1 MGRGMIETGC
11 EPASGTATGAADV
24 VELGTTTYS
33 ELMVIARSQ
42 LRGSTLSLDAPSIVH
57 EAYLRLAHRG
67 ILKTMQRGQFYA
79 YASRVMRAV
88 VIDYLRER
96 RAQKRGGGEVAVTL
110 TTGIP
115 GLELDGDSVEHLHSA
130 LNALAQIDDR
140 SHRVVEMRYFAGLS
154 EQEIADVLEVSVPT
168 VKRDWRKARAFLFD
182 SMESPT

>member
-1 MGRGMIETGC
+1 MACLGRTMTQI
-11 EPASGTATGAADV
+11 ANVD
-24 VELGTTTYS
+24 ELGAITYD

-42 LRGSTLSLDAPSIVH
+42 LGRGNTVSLDAPSIVH
-57 EAYLRLAHRG
+57 EAYLRLAQRSV
-67 ILKTMQRGQFYA
+67 LKSLERRQFYA

-88 VIDYLRER
+88 VIDYVRER
-96 RAQKRGGGEVAVTL
+96 NAQKRGGGEMQVTL

-115 GLELDGDSVEHLHSA
+115 GIDFNGSGIEELNSA

-154 EQEIADVLEVSVPT
+154 EQEIADALNVSVPT

-182 SMESPT
+182 SMESST

>member
-1 MGRGMIETGC
+1 MVCLGRTMTQI
-11 EPASGTATGAADV
+11 ANVD
-24 VELGTTTYS
+24 ELGAITYD

-42 LRGSTLSLDAPSIVH
+42 LGRGNTVSLDAPSIVH
-57 EAYLRLAHRG
+57 EAYLRLAQRSV
-67 ILKTMQRGQFYA
+67 LKSLERRQFYA

-88 VIDYLRER
+88 VIDYVRER
-96 RAQKRGGGEVAVTL
+96 NAQKRGGGEMQVTL

-115 GLELDGDSVEHLHSA
+115 GVDFNGSGIEELNSA

-154 EQEIADVLEVSVPT
+154 EQEIADALNVSVPT

-182 SMESPT
+182 SMESST